1 MLGTS
6 YTDLSIIDPE
16 VYVKSWDSMNPQVED
31 MNREKRVAIYVFRAH
46 LPSEV

>member
-6 YTDLSIIDPE
+6 YTDLNIIGPE
-16 VYVKSWDSMNPQVED
+16 VYVKPWDSTNPQVKD
-31 MNREKRVAIYVFRAH
+31 MNREKRVAIYAFRAQ